1 MILLQDLSA
10 LEDGNE
16 AVHEAIKAAT
26 GFKWFDAAGVTE
38 MLIRFGFFMLV
49 LWFIVYFLYY
59 RKTHRRDYFFTL
71 VLLSVSIFFLI
82 YLLGSVKVKIGFALG
97 LFAIFGVLRY
107 RTETIPVREMSYMFG
122 VISLSV
128 INALADSLSIA
139 ELLLPNVAIAVLIW
153 LFETYVLRKN
163 LASKLILYD
172 RIELIT
178 PERREEL
185 LADLRKRTGLEI
197 TKLNIGS
204 VDFLKDTA
212 IIKIEYENDGNGDKQ
227 INDTL
232 KVPKYEWQDVKE
244 TTDSKPAVA
253 AVRSFH
259 PDILVSRRCRVGCFG
274 RGLPQV
280 LQEVE
285 RGSRDGIPFAQR
297 FPHRR
302 PRQPGRRR
310 QLQSAAVAQGKCGLH
325 PAHRQQP
332 RGNHLS
338 GRWCELQ

>member
-1 MILLQDLSA
+1 MR
-10 LEDGNE
+10 
-16 AVHEAIKAAT
+16 AAT

-128 INALADSLSIA
+128 INALADSLSVV
-139 ELLLPNVAIAVLIW
+139 ELMLPNIAIAALIW
-153 LFETYVLRKN
+153 MFETFVLRKN

-178 PERREEL
+178 PERREDL
-185 LADLRKRTGLEI
+185 LEDLRKRTGLEI
-197 TKLNIGS
+197 TRLNIGS

-212 IIKIEYENDGNGDKQ
+212 IIKIEYVNDGNGDKQ

-232 KVPKYEWQDVKE
+232 KVHKDEWQDVK
-244 TTDSKPAVA
+244 D
-253 AVRSFH
+253 
-259 PDILVSRRCRVGCFG
+259 
-274 RGLPQV
+274 
-280 LQEVE
+280 
-285 RGSRDGIPFAQR
+285 
-297 FPHRR
+297 
-302 PRQPGRRR
+302 
-310 QLQSAAVAQGKCGLH
+310 
-325 PAHRQQP
+325 
-332 RGNHLS
+332 NN
-338 GRWCELQ
+338 